1 MADILNIG
9 TSALLAA
16 QRGLDVTG
24 HNVANVNTPNYSRQ
38 RIEQSSRAGGLLG
51 GGVNVDASRRLN
63 DALLETR
70 LVRGGT
76 ETARLSSFDS
86 LAQRVDS
93 LLSDP
98 DTGLGSSLDSFFS
111 SLSKLAADPASI
123 ATRQSV
129 LGQAQSLAG
138 RFNSLHGELSGLD
151 SEIDQRLTLAVGE
164 LNNKTSALAQLNQR
178 ISTAGAA
185 PTNELLDARD
195 KLVQEIAGQLGV
207 STVPQDDGSL
217 NVFSGSGQPLV
228 VGSKS
233 IPLAVGQ
240 DAFRPGRVDLSGAGQ
255 LSGGAIGGLLDARR
269 ELIDPALEKLGRVAV
284 AISEQANGLQVQGA
298 TLDGSAGSELFTPL
312 NGTALPAGSN
322 SGSAEVGLSISDSK
336 ALTGGDY
343 LLHNVSG
350 NWRLSRANSGESVS
364 LSGSG
369 TSADPYTAE
378 GLSFTVSGSP
388 ADGDRFRLSPARDAA
403 GTLAVTLT
411 DPRGLAAA
419 GRLNGSANL
428 GNTSTSKVSSV
439 TVSDRSNA
447 ALTTPA
453 SIRFTS
459 TSSYSIDGGPDIAWS
474 AGDAISANGWSL
486 KLSGNPASGDR
497 FSVAPTPAGSSDNRN
512 ATALAGLA
520 SGKLLDGGKT
530 SLSGANSA
538 LVTQIGST
546 TQRASVA
553 KAAAE
558 ALQTQAQTERDSLSG
573 VNLDEEAANLI
584 RYQQAYQ
591 AAAQVIATASAV
603 FDSLLSAAR
612 R

>member
-38 RIEQSSRAGGLLG
+38 RIEQSSRPGGLLS
-51 GGVNVDASRRLN
+51 GGVNVDLTRRLN

-76 ETARLSSFDS
+76 ETARLSTFDS
-86 LAQRVDS
+86 LAQRVDG

-98 DTGLGSSLDSFFS
+98 DSGLGGSLDSFFS
-111 SLSKLAADPASI
+111 SLSQLAADPAST

-129 LGQAQSLAG
+129 LGQAQGLVS
-138 RFNSLHGELSGLD
+138 RFNSLHGELSALD
-151 SEIDQRLTLAVGE
+151 SEIDQRLNLAVDE
-164 LNNKTSALAQLNQR
+164 LNSKTASLAQLNHR
-178 ISTAGAA
+178 IATAGAA

-195 KLVQEIAGQLGV
+195 QLVQEIAAQLGV
-207 STVPQDDGSL
+207 STVEQDDGSL

-228 VGSKS
+228 VGNRS
-233 IPLAVGQ
+233 IPLAVGS
-240 DAFRPGRVDLSGAGQ
+240 DAFRPNRADLSGAGK

-284 AISEQANGLQVQGA
+284 AISSQVNTLQAQGA
-298 TLDGSAGSELFTPL
+298 TLDGSAGTAMFTSL
-312 NGTALPAGSN
+312 NGSALPATNN
-322 SGSAEVGLSISDSK
+322 SGNAQLGLRISDSS

-343 LLHNVSG
+343 LLRYSG
-350 NWRLSRANSGESVS
+350 GAWQLSRASSGEAVS
-364 LSGSG
+364 LGGSG
-369 TSADPYTAE
+369 TAADPYTAE
-378 GLSFTVSGSP
+378 GLSFTVSGSA
-388 ADGDRFRLSPARDAA
+388 ADGDRFRLSPAREAA
-403 GTLAVTLT
+403 GALQLSLS

-419 GRLNGSANL
+419 GRLNASASLSN
-428 GNTSTSKVSSV
+428 SSGARIGTVAV
-439 TVSDRSNA
+439 TEPGNA
-447 ALTTPA
+447 ALTTPV

-459 TSSYSIDGGPDIAWS
+459 ASSYSIDGGPDIAWS
-474 AGDAISANGWSL
+474 SGQSISANGWSL
-486 KLSGNPASGDR
+486 SLQGSPAAGDSFGIR
-497 FSVAPTPAGSSDNRN
+497 PTAAGSSDNRN
-512 ATALAGLA
+512 AQSLAGLSTA
-520 SGKLLDGGKT
+520 KLLDGGRS
-530 SLSGANSA
+530 SLASAHSA

-546 TQRASVA
+546 SQRAQIA
-553 KAAAE
+553 KTAAE
-558 ALQTQAQTERDSLSG
+558 ALQTQAQGERDSLSG

-612 R
+612 S

>member
-38 RIEQSSRAGGLLG
+38 RIEQSARLG
-51 GGVNVDASRRLN
+51 GILSGGVDVVATKRLN
-63 DALLETR
+63 DALLESR
-70 LVRGGT
+70 LVRGNT
-76 ETARLSSFDS
+76 ETARLSNFDS
-86 LAQRVDS
+86 LAQRVDG

-98 DTGLGSSLDSFFS
+98 DTGLSSSLDRFFS
-111 SLSKLAADPASI
+111 SLSKLAADPAST
-123 ATRQSV
+123 ATRQAT
-129 LGQAQSLAG
+129 LGQAESLAN
-138 RFNSLHGELSGLD
+138 RFNSLYGELSALD
-151 SEIDQRLTLAVGE
+151 GEIDQRLTLAIGE
-164 LNNKTSALAQLNQR
+164 LNSKTTALAQLNER
-178 ISTAGAA
+178 VSTAGAA
-185 PTNELLDARD
+185 PTNEMLDARD
-195 KLVQEIAGQLGV
+195 KLVQEIAAQLGV

-233 IPLAVGQ
+233 IPLTVGN
-240 DAFRPGRVDLSGAGQ
+240 DAFRAGRVDLGGSAQ

-284 AISEQANGLQVQGA
+284 VISEQANALQAQGA
-298 TLDGSAGSELFTPL
+298 TLDGSAGTELFTPL
-312 NGTALPAGSN
+312 NGNAMAASNN
-322 SGSAEVGLSISDSK
+322 SGSAQVGLRISDSK

-343 LLHNVSG
+343 LLRYSG
-350 NWRLSRANSGESVS
+350 STWRLSRASSGESVN

-369 TSADPYTAE
+369 TASDPFTAD
-378 GLSFTVSGSP
+378 GLSFTVSGAA
-388 ADGDRFRLSPARDAA
+388 ADGDRFRLSPTRDAA
-403 GTLAVTLT
+403 GALAVTLS

-419 GRLNGSANL
+419 GRLTGNASL
-428 GNTSTSKVSSV
+428 SNTSDSKVSSL

-447 ALTTPA
+447 ALITPA
-453 SIRFTS
+453 SVRFTS

-474 AGDAISANGWSL
+474 AGDTISANGWSL
-486 KLSGNPASGDR
+486 KLSGSPASGDS
-497 FSVAPTPAGSSDNRN
+497 FSIAPTPPGSSDNRN

-520 SGKLLDGGKT
+520 SAKLLDGGKT
-530 SLSGANSA
+530 SLSSAHSA

-553 KAAAE
+553 KTAAE

-591 AAAQVIATASAV
+591 AAAQIIATASAV